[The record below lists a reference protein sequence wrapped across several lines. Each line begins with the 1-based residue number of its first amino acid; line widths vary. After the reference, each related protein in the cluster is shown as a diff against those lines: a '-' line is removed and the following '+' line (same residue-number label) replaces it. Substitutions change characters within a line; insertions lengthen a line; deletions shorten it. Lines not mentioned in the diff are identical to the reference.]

1 MELAN
6 RINRKLKMTQ
16 KILKLHMLL
25 LMAIASTAEK
35 RAIRKQI
42 VTH

>member
-16 KILKLHMLL
+16 KILKLHMLF
-25 LMAIASTAEK
+25 LMAIAGTAEK